1 VQIYKKTKDLNM
13 SATKKQVHNGLK
25 GFTLIELLV
34 VIAII
39 VMLIGILVP
48 GMQAFKRTADNLKQK
63 SRFHAMEIGLELYL
77 KDFREYPESKMIP
90 ETGGSNVVCGAHH
103 LAEALFGRDSKG
115 FDYKTDWYAPNGNK
129 AIYSDEEMGSSEEEI
144 KACDMRRKESYVD
157 FKDVGVFNLGDGIT
171 VGEEWYPATGTLY
184 AGTEN
189 FPSPV
194 ISDIFYKKTIRIEN
208 IETAQPQTFR
218 VGTPVLYYKADT
230 SKRMFRPT
238 KDDPTTPVDDRADP
252 SNWIYNYLDNA
263 AMFTLPVHN
272 KPDKIH
278 VYAGLTG
285 FDKFN
290 EDITNQ
296 KVGQYA
302 KPYNARSFLLI
313 SAGRDGIYGT
323 NDDVTNF

>member
-1 VQIYKKTKDLNM
+1 M

-63 SRFHAMEIGLELYL
+63 SRFHAMEIGLELYQ
-77 KDFREYPESKMIP
+77 KDFRTYPESKMLL
-90 ETGGSNVVCGAHH
+90 ETSTSDFVCGAHH
-103 LAEALFGRDSKG
+103 LAEALFGRDLKG
-115 FDYKTDWYAPNGNK
+115 FDYKTDWYAPNENK

-144 KACDMRRKESYVD
+144 KACNMRRKEPYVD
-157 FKDVGVFNLGDGIT
+157 FKDVGVFSLGEGADDGEKLYSET
-171 VGEEWYPATGTLY
+171 ETGILY
-184 AGTEN
+184 AGTED

-194 ISDIFYKKTIRIEN
+194 ISDVFYKKTIKIEN
-208 IETAQPQTFR
+208 IETAQQQTFR

-230 SKRMFRPT
+230 SKKVFRATEDNPAT
-238 KDDPTTPVDDRADP
+238 TTIDETDPK
-252 SNWIYNYLDNA
+252 NWIYNYWDNA
-263 AMFTLPVHN
+263 AMFFNLPVHN

-278 VYAGLTG
+278 VYADPTNG
-285 FDKFN
+285 FKDFN

>member
-1 VQIYKKTKDLNM
+1 
-13 SATKKQVHNGLK
+13 
-25 GFTLIELLV
+25 
-34 VIAII
+34 
-39 VMLIGILVP
+39 
-48 GMQAFKRTADNLKQK
+48 
-63 SRFHAMEIGLELYL
+63 
-77 KDFREYPESKMIP
+77 
-90 ETGGSNVVCGAHH
+90 
-103 LAEALFGRDSKG
+103 
-115 FDYKTDWYAPNGNK
+115 
-129 AIYSDEEMGSSEEEI
+129 
-144 KACDMRRKESYVD
+144 MRRKQPYVD
-157 FKDVGVFNLGDGIT
+157 FRDVGAFSLGDGIP
-171 VGEEWYPATGTLY
+171 VGQEWYPATGILY
-184 AGTEN
+184 AGTED

-194 ISDIFYKKTIRIEN
+194 ISDIFYKKTITIEN
-208 IETAQPQTFR
+208 FETKQNQTFR

-238 KDDPTTPVDDRADP
+238 KDDPTTPVDDTKDP

-263 AMFTLPVHN
+263 AMFFNLPVHN

-278 VYAGLTG
+278 AYADPTTG

-302 KPYNARSFLLI
+302 KPYNERSFLLI